1 MARIVDT
8 GRKMSR
14 IAAGADP
21 RGRKPLPI
29 QRPKTAMTV
38 KLKKSLTASLSL
50 FMTLWLAA
58 ALMAVPAAALP
69 DGYTAS
75 EGYLSS
81 PYYAALEAY
90 KPSGDERRDT
100 VALALTQLGYHEGD
114 SDLDFDGLNTSGS
127 KNFVEYN
134 RLYGK
139 LDNGEGNGTSYGYA
153 WCAAFVSFCLRSAHV
168 PTTAAI
174 SEVSCPRMVNWYRSI
189 KDRTAWQGSD
199 YIPMTGD
206 VIFFKTGTSN
216 AVSTHVGLVVG
227 TTDDAI
233 YTVEG
238 NSGGVVGMH
247 RYERGDKTIV
257 GYGIPAYSGTPEGA
271 VYDFELRADNER
283 TGVFFTTASD
293 GLNFRAEP
301 NASSAK
307 LTDALPMGT
316 RVEVTET
323 KNGWGRI
330 EYSGKSGWVSMSY
343 LMHEDDVIY
352 SVYYKSSKAQV
363 PNPVRKKPGESV
375 TIAEGVNG
383 DEGYRFVGWEDRTT
397 KTIYQPG
404 DTYTADATITL
415 NAKYELLQY
424 TVRFMSGDTV
434 VQEETYFWGDK
445 LTPPADPEMPA
456 DDAYTY
462 KFTGW
467 DATVPGFVTED
478 LTINAVYE
486 RTAVETTAAGGNGG
500 CGSLISLPAAGCAV
514 VFALG
519 ACLLPR
525 RRK

>member
-1 MARIVDT
+1 MT
-8 GRKMSR
+8 
-14 IAAGADP
+14 IA
-21 RGRKPLPI
+21 
-29 QRPKTAMTV
+29 
-38 KLKKSLTASLSL
+38 LTAV
-50 FMTLWLAA
+50 FI
-58 ALMAVPAAALP
+58 VIPAAALP
-69 DGYTAS
+69 NGFSAS
-75 EGYLSS
+75 DGYLSS

-90 KPSGDERRDT
+90 VPTGDERRDT

-114 SDLDFDGLNTSGS
+114 SELDFDGLNTSGS

-168 PTTAAI
+168 PTTTAI
-174 SEVSCPRMVNWYRSI
+174 TEVSCPRMVSWYKNV
-189 KDRTAWQGSD
+189 KDRAAWQDAD
-199 YIPMTGD
+199 YIPTTGD

-227 TTDDAI
+227 TTDDAV
-233 YTVEG
+233 YTIEG

-257 GYGIPAYSGTPEGA
+257 GYGIPNYSGTPEGA

-301 NASSAK
+301 SSSAK
-307 LTDALPMGT
+307 KLTEALPMGT

-323 KNGWGRI
+323 QNGWGRI
-330 EYSGKSGWVSMSY
+330 EYGGKSGWVSMSY

-352 SVYYKSSKAQV
+352 SVYYKSSKSSV
-363 PNPVRKKPGESV
+363 PNPARKKPGESI
-375 TIAEGVNG
+375 TIAEGTDG
-383 DEGYRFVGWEDRTT
+383 DEGYRFIGWEDKNT
-397 KTIYQPG
+397 KTVYQPG
-404 DTYTADATITL
+404 DTYIADATVTL
-415 NAKYELLQY
+415 TAKYEPIQY
-424 TVRFMSGDTV
+424 TVTFMSGNTV
-434 VQEETYFWGDK
+434 VAEDKYYWGDK

-456 DDAYTY
+456 DDSYVY

-467 DATVPGFVTED
+467 DIQVPDFVTDD

-486 RTAVETTAAGGNGG
+486 KTAVETTVAESAGGG
-500 CGSLISLPAAGCAV
+500 CGSLIAVPATCTAMV
-514 VFALG
+514 TMLG
-519 ACLLPR
+519 ACTLR
-525 RRK
+525 RRRR